1 MSRLTLWII
10 VLGAVLVSAITALA
24 LLAIY
29 LAPPSLSDLVGP
41 QLGVG
46 FLLGGCSLAL
56 VFLIGDWWDDDEP

>member
-10 VLGAVLVSAITALA
+10 VLGAVLVSAITALS

-41 QLGVG
+41 QFGVG
-46 FLLGGCSLAL
+46 FFARRVLTCSCLSDRGLVGG
-56 VFLIGDWWDDDEP
+56 